1 MTREDFN
8 GLDRE
13 SAPSEVVGMPDFSDF
28 EMGGSFAK
36 AKDAKKTLRLLLA
49 YAREYLLYISLAI
62 IAAIAGTILAL
73 IGPDRL
79 SELTDLITAGIMT
92 EVNISRVMSI
102 GLSLVAIYLVSA
114 AFGALQGQIMAIV
127 TQKISERLRQDIV
140 EKINRLPMWF
150 FSKHTT
156 GDILSRITNDVD
168 ALGNNLNQSLTMLIA
183 SMTMLLGALVMML
196 LTNWLMTVAAVASVA
211 LGFLVMLFIMNRSQK
226 HFDGQQKQ
234 LGLVNGH
241 IEETFT
247 AHTIVKA
254 YNAEKQMSQKFAVM
268 NAELEESAFKAQFL
282 SGLMMPIMT
291 FVENIGYVAVIVVG
305 AALALGGRTSLG
317 EIVAFLL
324 YIRFF
329 TQPLTQVAQLAQGL
343 QIATAASERIFE
355 FLGAEEMASE
365 SKIEGVDAV
374 SAGAVEFKNV
384 KFGYEHTDKVV
395 IHDFSARALRGQKVA
410 IVGPTGAGK
419 TTLVNL
425 LMRFNEVNEGEILID
440 GRPTRH
446 MTREH
451 VRSLFCMV
459 LQDTWLFDGT
469 IRENIIYNKQN
480 VPDEAVE
487 RACKAVGLHHF
498 IRTLPKG
505 YDTALSD
512 KVSLSMGQRQQ
523 VAIARAMIDDAP
535 MLILDEAT
543 SSIDTRTELHIQKAM
558 DLLMQG
564 RTSFVIAHR
573 LSTIKNADLIL
584 VLKDGDI
591 VESGK
596 HDELIGKNGFYA
608 ELYNSQFAVA

>member
-1 MTREDFN
+1 
-8 GLDRE
+8 
-13 SAPSEVVGMPDFSDF
+13 MPDFSDF

-329 TQPLTQVAQLAQGL
+329 TQPLTHVAQLAQGL

>member
-13 SAPSEVVGMPDFSDF
+13 SVPSEVVGMPDFSDF

-355 FLGAEEMASE
+355 FLGAEEMVSE

-480 VPDEAVE
+480 VSDEAVE

-608 ELYNSQFAVA
+608 ELYNSQFATA

>member
-305 AALALGGRTSLG
+305 AALAIGGRTSLG

-355 FLGAEEMASE
+355 FLGAEEMVSE

-480 VPDEAVE
+480 VSDEAVE

>member
-1 MTREDFN
+1 VTREDFN